1 MLPFYPAG
9 GAAAVGVAA
18 GVVALRAPRAGLALA
33 LAAPMLPLGNVALGL
48 ALAYGALALAW
59 LVLFWRETRF
69 GLAFLAGPLLATAG
83 LLALAP
89 LALLAVR
96 APGRRAALAAAAV
109 AAAAVT
115 AGVRGV
121 GLPFGLGA
129 APTLDVAGT
138 ESALEA
144 ARELVAAV
152 PPGLALE
159 ALALAAV
166 AVALPYARTPW
177 RIAGL
182 GAGMLAATL
191 LAVPAAPALPL
202 VAAAWLTCLGLAVR
216 TEH

>member
-18 GVVALRAPRAGLALA
+18 GVVALRSPRAGLALA
-33 LAAPMLPLGNVALGL
+33 LAAPVLPLGNVALGL

-59 LVLFWRETRF
+59 LVLFWRESRF
-69 GLAFLAGPLLATAG
+69 GLAFLAGPLLAPAG

-89 LALLAVR
+89 LAFLAVR
-96 APGRRAALAAAAV
+96 APARRAALAAAAV
-109 AAAAVT
+109 AVAAVT
-115 AGVRGV
+115 AGLRGSA
-121 GLPFGLGA
+121 LPFGLGA
-129 APTLDVAGT
+129 PPALDVAGT
-138 ESALEA
+138 ESALGA
-144 ARELVAAV
+144 ARELAGAV
-152 PPGLALE
+152 PPGLTLV

-177 RIAGL
+177 RIAGV

-216 TEH
+216 AEH